1 MEWNK
6 SLERDPIISI
16 VCNKIKI
23 LNLWAKYRVFNT
35 WYQNK

>member
-16 VCNKIKI
+16 VCNKNQDIKFVGKVQGI
-23 LNLWAKYRVFNT
+23 QQMVSE
-35 WYQNK
+35 